1 MPAANEVARLKR
13 TVEEL
18 RVVVTADL
26 RPGAKTGITSAERR
40 MLRSEIEHSIQVLD
54 ELRTRLSGGS

>member
-26 RPGAKTGITSAERR
+26 RPGSKQAMTPSEKR

-54 ELRTRLSGGS
+54 ELRTRLSG

>member
-26 RPGAKTGITSAERR
+26 SPRSKQPMTPSDRR
-40 MLRSEIEHSIQVLD
+40 MLRSEIEHSIQILD
-54 ELRTRLSGGS
+54 ELRTRLSG

>member
-18 RVVVTADL
+18 RLVVTADL
-26 RPGAKTGITSAERR
+26 RPGSKQPLTASEKRA
-40 MLRSEIEHSIQVLD
+40 LRSEIEHSIQVLD
-54 ELRTRLSGGS
+54 ELRTRLSG

>member
-26 RPGAKTGITSAERR
+26 RPGSKSPMTSADRR